1 MTPLL
6 CIAGARGVG
15 KTSVA
20 VALVSLLQQ
29 HLGRVIAWKP
39 LDVNSIGYQI
49 QDSDSDGERLHR
61 ATNMS
66 EHINLLNPYLFNEDL
81 PPLLAAQRDGVKV
94 NEKVLSQRL
103 ELLRRR
109 SDIVL
114 MESLAELLGSWT
126 AKHSGLELLQQWQA
140 TVLWVSGIGRES
152 LEQTLQAV
160 TILQQ
165 AEISCQLLLNNTN
178 NELNSDLLQYQ
189 WMTLEERLDLRVLG
203 LLPYR
208 IEENRRSATWLS
220 DNLETTAFLDQLL
233 PPPVSPT
240 V

>member
-6 CIAGARGVG
+6 CVAGVRGVG

-20 VALVSLLQQ
+20 MALVSLLQ
-29 HLGRVIAWKP
+29 HFGRVTAWKP
-39 LDVNSIGYQI
+39 LDVNGIGYQT

-81 PPLLAAQRDGVKV
+81 PPLMAAQRDGVKV
-94 NEKVLSQRL
+94 DENVLRQRL

-109 SDIVL
+109 SDVVL
-114 MESLAELLGSWT
+114 MESLAELLGLWT
-126 AKHSGLELLQQWQA
+126 TKHSGLELLQQWQA
-140 TVLWVSGIGRES
+140 RVLWVSGIGRES

-160 TILQQ
+160 TLLQQ
-165 AEISCQLLLNNTN
+165 AGMSCQLLLNNTT
-178 NELNSDLLQYQ
+178 NELNADLLQYQ
-189 WMTLEERLDLRVLG
+189 WMMLEERLDLRVLG
-203 LLPYR
+203 LLPCR
-208 IEENRRSATWLS
+208 IEENCRNAMWLS
-220 DNLETTAFLDQLL
+220 DNLETTFLDQLL

>member
-6 CIAGARGVG
+6 CVAGAKGVG

-39 LDVNSIGYQI
+39 LDVNGIGYQI

-66 EHINLLNPYLFNEDL
+66 EHINLLNPYLLNEDL

-94 NEKVLSQRL
+94 DEKVLSQRL

-109 SDIVL
+109 SDAVL
-114 MESLAELLGSWT
+114 MESLAELLSLWT

-140 TVLWVSGIGRES
+140 RILWVSGIGRES

-160 TILQQ
+160 TLLQQ
-165 AEISCQLLLNNTN
+165 AGISCQLLLNNTT
-178 NELNSDLLQYQ
+178 NELNADLLQYQ
-189 WMTLEERLDLRVLG
+189 WMMLEERLDLRVLG

-208 IEENRRSATWLS
+208 TEENRRNAKWLS
-220 DNLETTAFLDQLL
+220 DNLETTFLDQLL

>member
-6 CIAGARGVG
+6 CVAGARGVG

-20 VALVSLLQQ
+20 VALVSLLLQ

-39 LDVNSIGYQI
+39 LDVNGIGYQI

-94 NEKVLSQRL
+94 DENVLRQRL

-109 SDIVL
+109 SDVVL
-114 MESLAELLGSWT
+114 MESLAELLGFWT

-140 TVLWVSGIGRES
+140 RILWVSGIGRES

-160 TILQQ
+160 TLLQQ
-165 AEISCQLLLNNTN
+165 AGMSCQLLLNNTT
-178 NELNSDLLQYQ
+178 NELNADLLQYQ
-189 WMTLEERLDLRVLG
+189 WMMLEERLDLRVLG
-203 LLPYR
+203 LLPCR
-208 IEENRRSATWLS
+208 IEENRRNAMWLS
-220 DNLETTAFLDQLL
+220 DNLETTFLDQLL
-233 PPPVSPT
+233 PPPVSST

>member
-6 CIAGARGVG
+6 CVAGARGVG

-20 VALVSLLQQ
+20 VALVSLLLQ

-39 LDVNSIGYQI
+39 LDVNGIGYQI
-49 QDSDSDGERLHR
+49 QDSDSDGERLHQ

-94 NEKVLSQRL
+94 DENVLSQRL

-109 SDIVL
+109 SDVVL
-114 MESLAELLGSWT
+114 MESLAELLCFWT

-140 TVLWVSGIGRES
+140 RILWVSGIGRES

-160 TILQQ
+160 TLLQQ
-165 AEISCQLLLNNTN
+165 AGMSCQLLLNNTT
-178 NELNSDLLQYQ
+178 NELNADLLQYQ
-189 WMTLEERLDLRVLG
+189 WMMLEERLDLRVLG

-208 IEENRRSATWLS
+208 IEENRRNTMWLS
-220 DNLETTAFLDQLL
+220 DNLETTFLDQLL

>member
-6 CIAGARGVG
+6 CVAGARGVG

-39 LDVNSIGYQI
+39 LDVNGIGYQI
-49 QDSDSDGERLHR
+49 QDTDSDGERLHR

-66 EHINLLNPYLFNEDL
+66 EHINLLNPYLLNEDL

-94 NEKVLSQRL
+94 DEKVLSQRL

-109 SDIVL
+109 SDAVL
-114 MESLAELLGSWT
+114 MESLAELLSLWT

-140 TVLWVSGIGRES
+140 RILWVSGIGRES

-160 TILQQ
+160 TLLQQ
-165 AEISCQLLLNNTN
+165 AGISCQLLLNNTT
-178 NELNSDLLQYQ
+178 NELNADLLQYQ
-189 WMTLEERLDLRVLG
+189 WMMLEERLDLRVLG

-208 IEENRRSATWLS
+208 TEENRRNAKWLS
-220 DNLETTAFLDQLL
+220 DNLETAFLDQLL

>member
-1 MTPLL
+1 MIPLL
-6 CIAGARGVG
+6 CVAGARGVG

-39 LDVNSIGYQI
+39 LDVNGIRYQI
-49 QDSDSDGERLHR
+49 QDTDSDGERLHR

-66 EHINLLNPYLFNEDL
+66 EHINLLNPYLLNEDL
-81 PPLLAAQRDGVKV
+81 PPLLAAQRDGIKV
-94 NEKVLSQRL
+94 DEKVLSQRL

-109 SDIVL
+109 SDAVL
-114 MESLAELLGSWT
+114 MESLAELLSLWT
-126 AKHSGLELLQQWQA
+126 TKHSGLELLQQWQA
-140 TVLWVSGIGRES
+140 RILWVSGIGRES

-160 TILQQ
+160 TLLQQ
-165 AEISCQLLLNNTN
+165 VGISCQLLLNNTT
-178 NELNSDLLQYQ
+178 NELNADLLQYQ
-189 WMTLEERLDLRVLG
+189 WMMLEERLDLRVLG

-208 IEENRRSATWLS
+208 TEENRRNAKWLS
-220 DNLETTAFLDQLL
+220 DNLETTFLDQLL

>member
-6 CIAGARGVG
+6 CVAGARGVG

-39 LDVNSIGYQI
+39 LDVNGIGYQI

-66 EHINLLNPYLFNEDL
+66 EHINLLNPYLLNEDL

-94 NEKVLSQRL
+94 DEKVLSQRL

-109 SDIVL
+109 SDAVL
-114 MESLAELLGSWT
+114 MESLAELLSLWT

-140 TVLWVSGIGRES
+140 RILWVSGIGRES

-160 TILQQ
+160 TLLQQ
-165 AEISCQLLLNNTN
+165 TGISCQLLLNNTT
-178 NELNSDLLQYQ
+178 NELNADLLQYQ
-189 WMTLEERLDLRVLG
+189 WMMLEERLDLRVLG

-208 IEENRRSATWLS
+208 TEENRRNAKWLS
-220 DNLETTAFLDQLL
+220 DNLETTFLDQLL

>member
-6 CIAGARGVG
+6 CVAGARGVG

-20 VALVSLLQQ
+20 VALVSLLLQ

-39 LDVNSIGYQI
+39 LDVNGIGYQI

-66 EHINLLNPYLFNEDL
+66 EHINLLNPYLFSEDL

-94 NEKVLSQRL
+94 DENVLRQRL

-109 SDIVL
+109 SDVVL
-114 MESLAELLGSWT
+114 MESLAELLGFWT

-140 TVLWVSGIGRES
+140 RILWVSGIGRES

-160 TILQQ
+160 TLLQQ
-165 AEISCQLLLNNTN
+165 AGMSCQLLLNNTT
-178 NELNSDLLQYQ
+178 NELNADLLQYQ
-189 WMTLEERLDLRVLG
+189 WMMLEERLDLRVLG
-203 LLPYR
+203 LLPCR
-208 IEENRRSATWLS
+208 IEENRRNAMWLS
-220 DNLETTAFLDQLL
+220 DNLETTFLDQLL

>member
-1 MTPLL
+1 MIPLL
-6 CIAGARGVG
+6 CVAGARGVG

-39 LDVNSIGYQI
+39 LDVNGIRYQI
-49 QDSDSDGERLHR
+49 QDTDSDGERLPR

-66 EHINLLNPYLFNEDL
+66 EHINLLNPYLLNEDL
-81 PPLLAAQRDGVKV
+81 PPLLAAQRDGIKV
-94 NEKVLSQRL
+94 DEKVLSQRL

-109 SDIVL
+109 SDAVL
-114 MESLAELLGSWT
+114 MESLAELLSLWT
-126 AKHSGLELLQQWQA
+126 TKHSGLELLQQWQA
-140 TVLWVSGIGRES
+140 RILWVSGIGRES

-160 TILQQ
+160 TLLQQ
-165 AEISCQLLLNNTN
+165 AGISCQLLLNNTT
-178 NELNSDLLQYQ
+178 NELNADLLQYQ
-189 WMTLEERLDLRVLG
+189 WMMLEERLDLRVLG

-208 IEENRRSATWLS
+208 TEENRRNAKWLS
-220 DNLETTAFLDQLL
+220 DNLETTFLDQLL

>member
-6 CIAGARGVG
+6 CVAGARGVG

-39 LDVNSIGYQI
+39 LDVNGIGYQI
-49 QDSDSDGERLHR
+49 QDTDSDGERLHR

-66 EHINLLNPYLFNEDL
+66 EHINLLNPYLLNEDL
-81 PPLLAAQRDGVKV
+81 PPLLAAQRDGIKV
-94 NEKVLSQRL
+94 DEKVLSQRL

-109 SDIVL
+109 SDAVL
-114 MESLAELLGSWT
+114 MESLAELLSLWT
-126 AKHSGLELLQQWQA
+126 TKHSGLELLQQWQA
-140 TVLWVSGIGRES
+140 RILWVSGIGRES

-160 TILQQ
+160 TLLQQ
-165 AEISCQLLLNNTN
+165 AGISCQLLLNNTT
-178 NELNSDLLQYQ
+178 NELNTDLLQYQ
-189 WMTLEERLDLRVLG
+189 WMMLEERLDLRVLG
-203 LLPYR
+203 LLPCR
-208 IEENRRSATWLS
+208 IEENRRNAMWLS
-220 DNLETTAFLDQLL
+220 DNLETTFLDQLL

>member
-6 CIAGARGVG
+6 CVAGARGVG
-15 KTSVA
+15 NTSVA

-39 LDVNSIGYQI
+39 LDVNGIGYQI

-81 PPLLAAQRDGVKV
+81 PPLLAAQRDGVRV
-94 NEKVLSQRL
+94 DEKVLSQRL

-109 SDIVL
+109 SDVVL
-114 MESLAELLGSWT
+114 MESLAELLGFWT

-140 TVLWVSGIGRES
+140 KILWVSGIGRES

-160 TILQQ
+160 TLLQQ
-165 AEISCQLLLNNTN
+165 AGISCQLLLNNTT
-178 NELNSDLLQYQ
+178 NELNADLLQYQ
-189 WMTLEERLDLRVLG
+189 WMMLEERLDLRVLG

-208 IEENRRSATWLS
+208 TEENRRNAKWLS
-220 DNLETTAFLDQLL
+220 DNLETTFLDQLL

>member
-6 CIAGARGVG
+6 CVAGARGVG

-39 LDVNSIGYQI
+39 LDVNGIGYQI
-49 QDSDSDGERLHR
+49 QDTDSDGERLHR

-66 EHINLLNPYLFNEDL
+66 EHINLLNPYLLNEDL
-81 PPLLAAQRDGVKV
+81 PPLLAAQRDGIKV
-94 NEKVLSQRL
+94 DEKVLSQRL

-109 SDIVL
+109 SDAVL
-114 MESLAELLGSWT
+114 MESLAELLSLWT
-126 AKHSGLELLQQWQA
+126 TKHSGLELLQQWQA
-140 TVLWVSGIGRES
+140 RILWVSGIGRES

-160 TILQQ
+160 TLLQQ
-165 AEISCQLLLNNTN
+165 AGISCQLLLNNTT
-178 NELNSDLLQYQ
+178 NELNADLLQYQ
-189 WMTLEERLDLRVLG
+189 WMILEERLDLRVLG

-208 IEENRRSATWLS
+208 TEENRRNAKWLS
-220 DNLETTAFLDQLL
+220 DNLETTFLDQLL

>member
-6 CIAGARGVG
+6 CVAGARGVG

-39 LDVNSIGYQI
+39 LDVNGIGYQI

-81 PPLLAAQRDGVKV
+81 PPLLAAQRDGVRV
-94 NEKVLSQRL
+94 DEKVLSQRL

-109 SDIVL
+109 SDVVL
-114 MESLAELLGSWT
+114 MESLAELLGFWT

-140 TVLWVSGIGRES
+140 RILWVSGIGRES

-160 TILQQ
+160 TLLQQ
-165 AEISCQLLLNNTN
+165 AGISCQLLLNNTT
-178 NELNSDLLQYQ
+178 NELNADLLQYQ
-189 WMTLEERLDLRVLG
+189 WMMLEERLDLRVLG

-208 IEENRRSATWLS
+208 TEENRRNAKWLS
-220 DNLETTAFLDQLL
+220 DNLETTFLDQLL

>member
-6 CIAGARGVG
+6 CVAGARGVG

-39 LDVNSIGYQI
+39 LDVNGIGYQI

-66 EHINLLNPYLFNEDL
+66 EHINLLNPYLLNEDL

-94 NEKVLSQRL
+94 DEKVLSLRL

-109 SDIVL
+109 SDAVL
-114 MESLAELLGSWT
+114 MESLAELLSLWT

-140 TVLWVSGIGRES
+140 RILWVSGIGRES

-160 TILQQ
+160 TLLQQ
-165 AEISCQLLLNNTN
+165 AGISCQLLLNNTT
-178 NELNSDLLQYQ
+178 NELNADLLQYQ
-189 WMTLEERLDLRVLG
+189 WMMLEERLDLRVLG

-208 IEENRRSATWLS
+208 TEENRRNAKWLS
-220 DNLETTAFLDQLL
+220 DNLETTFLDQLL

>member
-1 MTPLL
+1 MNPLL
-6 CIAGARGVG
+6 CVAGARGVG

-39 LDVNSIGYQI
+39 LDVNGIGYQI
-49 QDSDSDGERLHR
+49 QDSESDGERLHR

-66 EHINLLNPYLFNEDL
+66 EHINLLNPYLLNEDL

-94 NEKVLSQRL
+94 DEKVLSQRL

-109 SDIVL
+109 SDAVL
-114 MESLAELLGSWT
+114 MESLAELLSLWT

-140 TVLWVSGIGRES
+140 RILWVSGIGRES

-160 TILQQ
+160 TLLQQ
-165 AEISCQLLLNNTN
+165 AGISCQLLLNNTT
-178 NELNSDLLQYQ
+178 NELNADLLQYQ
-189 WMTLEERLDLRVLG
+189 WMILEERLDLRVLG

-208 IEENRRSATWLS
+208 TEENRRNAKWLS
-220 DNLETTAFLDQLL
+220 DNLETTFLDQLL

>member
-6 CIAGARGVG
+6 CVAGARGVG

-20 VALVSLLQQ
+20 VALVSLLLQ

-39 LDVNSIGYQI
+39 LDVNGIGYQI

-94 NEKVLSQRL
+94 DENVLSQRL

-109 SDIVL
+109 SDVVL
-114 MESLAELLGSWT
+114 MESLAELLGCWT

-140 TVLWVSGIGRES
+140 RILWVSGIGRES

-160 TILQQ
+160 TLLQQ
-165 AEISCQLLLNNTN
+165 AGMSCQLLLNNTT
-178 NELNSDLLQYQ
+178 NELNADLLQYQ
-189 WMTLEERLDLRVLG
+189 WMMLEERLDLRVLG
-203 LLPYR
+203 LLPCR
-208 IEENRRSATWLS
+208 IEENRRNAMWLS
-220 DNLETTAFLDQLL
+220 DNLEMTFLDQLL

>member
-1 MTPLL
+1 MIPLL
-6 CIAGARGVG
+6 CVAGARGVG

-39 LDVNSIGYQI
+39 LDVNGIGYQI

-66 EHINLLNPYLFNEDL
+66 EHINLLNPYLLNEDL

-94 NEKVLSQRL
+94 DEKVLSQRL

-109 SDIVL
+109 SDAVL
-114 MESLAELLGSWT
+114 MESLAELLSLWT

-140 TVLWVSGIGRES
+140 RILWVSGIGRES

-160 TILQQ
+160 TLLQQ
-165 AEISCQLLLNNTN
+165 AGISCQLLLNNTT
-178 NELNSDLLQYQ
+178 NELNADLLQYQ
-189 WMTLEERLDLRVLG
+189 WMMLEERLDLRVLG

-208 IEENRRSATWLS
+208 TEENRRNAKWLS
-220 DNLETTAFLDQLL
+220 DNLETTFLDQLL

>member
-6 CIAGARGVG
+6 CVAGARGVG

-39 LDVNSIGYQI
+39 LDVNGIGYQI

-81 PPLLAAQRDGVKV
+81 PPLLAAQRDGVRV
-94 NEKVLSQRL
+94 DEKVLSQRL

-109 SDIVL
+109 SDAVL
-114 MESLAELLGSWT
+114 MESLAELLSLWT

-140 TVLWVSGIGRES
+140 RILWVSGIGRES

-160 TILQQ
+160 TLLQQ
-165 AEISCQLLLNNTN
+165 AGISCQLLLNNTT
-178 NELNSDLLQYQ
+178 NELNADLLQYQ
-189 WMTLEERLDLRVLG
+189 WMMLEERLDLRVLG

-208 IEENRRSATWLS
+208 TEENRRNAKWLS
-220 DNLETTAFLDQLL
+220 DNLETTFLDQLL

>member
-6 CIAGARGVG
+6 CVAGARGVG

-20 VALVSLLQQ
+20 VAMVSLLQQ

-39 LDVNSIGYQI
+39 LDVNGIGYQI

-81 PPLLAAQRDGVKV
+81 PPLLAAQRDGVRV
-94 NEKVLSQRL
+94 DEKVLSQRL

-109 SDIVL
+109 SDVVL
-114 MESLAELLGSWT
+114 MESLAELLGFWT

-140 TVLWVSGIGRES
+140 RILWVSGIGRES

-160 TILQQ
+160 TLLQQ
-165 AEISCQLLLNNTN
+165 AGISCQLLLNNTT
-178 NELNSDLLQYQ
+178 NELNADLLQYQ
-189 WMTLEERLDLRVLG
+189 WMMLEERLDLRVLG

-208 IEENRRSATWLS
+208 TEENRRNAKWLS
-220 DNLETTAFLDQLL
+220 DNLETTFLDQLL

>member
-1 MTPLL
+1 MIPLL
-6 CIAGARGVG
+6 CVAGARGVG

-39 LDVNSIGYQI
+39 LDVNGIGYQI
-49 QDSDSDGERLHR
+49 QDTDSDGERLHR

-66 EHINLLNPYLFNEDL
+66 EHINLLNPYLLNEDL
-81 PPLLAAQRDGVKV
+81 PPLLAAQRDGIKV
-94 NEKVLSQRL
+94 DEKVLSQRL

-109 SDIVL
+109 SDAVL
-114 MESLAELLGSWT
+114 MESLAELLSLWT
-126 AKHSGLELLQQWQA
+126 TKHSGLELLQQWQA
-140 TVLWVSGIGRES
+140 RILWVSGIGRES

-160 TILQQ
+160 TLLQQ
-165 AEISCQLLLNNTN
+165 AGISCQLLLNNTT
-178 NELNSDLLQYQ
+178 NELNADLLQYQ
-189 WMTLEERLDLRVLG
+189 WMMLEERLDLRVLG

-208 IEENRRSATWLS
+208 TEENRRNAKWLS
-220 DNLETTAFLDQLL
+220 DNLETTFLDQLL

>member
-1 MTPLL
+1 MIPLL
-6 CIAGARGVG
+6 CVAGTRGVG

-39 LDVNSIGYQI
+39 LDVNGIGYQI

-66 EHINLLNPYLFNEDL
+66 EHINLLNPYLLNEDL
-81 PPLLAAQRDGVKV
+81 PPLLAAQRDGIKV
-94 NEKVLSQRL
+94 DEKVLSQRL

-109 SDIVL
+109 SDAVL
-114 MESLAELLGSWT
+114 MESLAELLSLWT

-140 TVLWVSGIGRES
+140 RILWVSGIGRES

-160 TILQQ
+160 TLLQQ
-165 AEISCQLLLNNTN
+165 AGISCQLLLNNTT
-178 NELNSDLLQYQ
+178 NELNADLLQYQ
-189 WMTLEERLDLRVLG
+189 WMILEERLDLRVLG

-208 IEENRRSATWLS
+208 TEENRRNAKWLS
-220 DNLETTAFLDQLL
+220 DNLETAFLDQLL

>member
-1 MTPLL
+1 MIPLL
-6 CIAGARGVG
+6 CVAGARGVG

-39 LDVNSIGYQI
+39 LDVNGIGYQI
-49 QDSDSDGERLHR
+49 QDTDSDGERLHR

-66 EHINLLNPYLFNEDL
+66 EHINLLNPYLLNEDL
-81 PPLLAAQRDGVKV
+81 PPLLAAQRDGIKV
-94 NEKVLSQRL
+94 DEKVLSQRL

-109 SDIVL
+109 SDAVL
-114 MESLAELLGSWT
+114 MESLAELLSLWT
-126 AKHSGLELLQQWQA
+126 TKHSGLELLQQWQA
-140 TVLWVSGIGRES
+140 RILWVSGIGRES

-160 TILQQ
+160 TLLQQ
-165 AEISCQLLLNNTN
+165 AGISCQLLLNNTT
-178 NELNSDLLQYQ
+178 NELNADLLQYQ
-189 WMTLEERLDLRVLG
+189 WMMLEERLDLRVLG

-208 IEENRRSATWLS
+208 IEENSRNAKWLS
-220 DNLETTAFLDQLL
+220 DNLETTFLDQLL

>member
-6 CIAGARGVG
+6 CVAGARGVG

-39 LDVNSIGYQI
+39 LDVNGIKYQI

-94 NEKVLSQRL
+94 DEKVLSQRL

-114 MESLAELLGSWT
+114 MESLAELLGFWT

-140 TVLWVSGIGRES
+140 RILWVSGIGRES

-160 TILQQ
+160 TLLQQ
-165 AEISCQLLLNNTN
+165 AGISCQLLLNNTT
-178 NELNSDLLQYQ
+178 NELNADLLQYQ
-189 WMTLEERLDLRVLG
+189 WMMLEEQLDLRVLG

-208 IEENRRSATWLS
+208 IEENHRNATWLS
-220 DNLETTAFLDQLL
+220 DNLETTFLDQLL